1 MKRMAILAL
10 ALCLVGCK
18 PKPEYETIS
27 DEVVAGAVVT
37 AQPMQISLPTDAVV
51 AVFQGEDGS
60 ALYLCDGYTITV
72 QTYEAGDLNKTLLD
86 ATGFTLDALYP
97 LQTKQGDYTR
107 YDCVWTAAGEG
118 EEQVGRLALI
128 DDGNYHYALSVMAP
142 ASQTERLQQHWKTL
156 FDGFDLGEA
165 VSTGS

>member
-1 MKRMAILAL
+1 MKRIAILAL

-27 DEVVAGAVVT
+27 DEVVIGTVAA
-37 AQPMQISLPTDAVV
+37 AQPMQILLPPDAAV

-60 ALYLCDGYTITV
+60 ALYLCDGYTVTV
-72 QTYEAGDLNKTLLD
+72 QTYEAGDLNRTLLD
-86 ATGFTLDALYP
+86 ATGFSSGALRP
-97 LQTKQGDYTR
+97 MQTKQGEYAR

-128 DDGNYHYALSVMAP
+128 DDGNYHYVLSAMAP
-142 ASQTERLQQHWKTL
+142 ASQTARLQQPWQTL
-156 FDGFDLGEA
+156 FDGFALGEV